1 MKLWVAAWPVTYQA
15 RLLNIAAM
23 DMKGDNQKEGHCA
36 CCQVS
41 QTQTEL
47 GNDWYLE
54 RVEVTGPEGVCWVFP
69 CEDWF
74 GRTEDDES
82 VGAPCP
88 SLPGA
93 LPISAR
99 CSALPLHASSHT
111 RSAAL

>member
-1 MKLWVAAWPVTYQA
+1 MTRFCCRGDSRKAA
-15 RLLNIAAM
+15 R
-23 DMKGDNQKEGHCA
+23 GHSRA
-36 CCQVS
+36 WCQVS

-88 SLPGA
+88 PLPGA
-93 LPISAR
+93 LPFP
-99 CSALPLHASSHT
+99 CMQPCT
-111 RSAAL
+111 QE

>member
-1 MKLWVAAWPVTYQA
+1 MKECKQ
-15 RLLNIAAM
+15 
-23 DMKGDNQKEGHCA
+23 EGNLRA

-54 RVEVTGPEGVCWVFP
+54 RVEVTGPEGVCWVFA

-88 SLPGA
+88 F
-93 LPISAR
+93 AR
-99 CSALPLHASSHT
+99 CSALPLHAGWRT
-111 RSAAL
+111 RSAALPEPCKSDSVAGQHKGAIHSLGLLSTCLC

>member
-1 MKLWVAAWPVTYQA
+1 M
-15 RLLNIAAM
+15 
-23 DMKGDNQKEGHCA
+23 
-36 CCQVS
+36 S

-82 VGAPCP
+82 VGALPFPCMQP
-88 SLPGA
+88 CAQDQQPFQSPANQIL
-93 LPISAR
+93 LQNSTKV
-99 CSALPLHASSHT
+99 LL
-111 RSAAL
+111 